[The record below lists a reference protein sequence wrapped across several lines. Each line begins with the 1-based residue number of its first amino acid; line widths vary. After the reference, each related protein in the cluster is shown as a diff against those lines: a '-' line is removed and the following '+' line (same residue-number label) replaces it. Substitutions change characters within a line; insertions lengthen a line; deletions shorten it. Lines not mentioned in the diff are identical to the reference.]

1 MKNVLQYKG
10 YAGSV
15 AFDADDKI
23 FHGRVLGI
31 RAIIGF
37 EGTTVEDL
45 EKDFHAGID
54 DYLDMCAEKGMEP
67 EKPFRGTFNI
77 RLDPSLHQRLVTH
90 AMDEGKT
97 LNAFIKDALEK
108 AVSETHTHS

>member
-10 YAGSV
+10 YTGSV
-15 AFDADDKI
+15 AFDAEDKI
-23 FHGRVLGI
+23 FYGRVLGI
-31 RAIIGF
+31 RALIGF

-45 EKDFHAGID
+45 EKDFHAGVE
-54 DYLDMCAEKGMEP
+54 DYIAMCAEKGIEP
-67 EKPFRGTFNI
+67 EKPFKGTFNI

-97 LNAFIKDALEK
+97 LNAFIKEALEK
-108 AVSETHTHS
+108 AVSETGA

>member
-10 YAGSV
+10 YTGSV
-15 AFDADDKI
+15 SFDADDKI

-37 EGTTVEDL
+37 EGTAVEDL
-45 EKDFHAGID
+45 EKDFRAGID
-54 DYLDMCAEKGMEP
+54 DYLDMCAEKDIEP
-67 EKPFRGTFNI
+67 EKPFKGTFNI

-97 LNAFIKDALEK
+97 LNAFIKDTLEK
-108 AVSETHTHS
+108 AVSETHA

>member
-10 YAGSV
+10 YTGSV

-23 FHGRVLGI
+23 FYGRVLGI
-31 RAIIGF
+31 RRALIGF

-45 EKDFHAGID
+45 EKDFQAGID
-54 DYLDMCAEKGMEP
+54 DYLEMCAEKSMEP
-67 EKPFRGTFNI
+67 EKPFKGTFNI
-77 RLDPSLHQRLVTH
+77 RLDPDLHQKLVAH

-97 LNAFIKDALEK
+97 LNAFIKDTLQR
-108 AVSETHTHS
+108 AVSEAHA

>member
-10 YAGSV
+10 YMGSV

-23 FHGRVLGI
+23 FFGRVLGI
-31 RAIIGF
+31 RTLIGF

-67 EKPFRGTFNI
+67 EKSFKGVFNI
-77 RLDPSLHQRLVTH
+77 RLDPSLHQRLVAH
-90 AMDEGKT
+90 AADEGKT
-97 LNAFIKDALEK
+97 LNSFIKDALEK
-108 AVSETHTHS
+108 AVADNHA

>member
-1 MKNVLQYKG
+1 VRNVLEYKG
-10 YAGSV
+10 YTGRV
-15 AFDADDKI
+15 AFDADDRI

-31 RAIIGF
+31 RALIGF

-54 DYLDMCAEKGMEP
+54 DYLDMCAEKDMEP
-67 EKPFRGTFNI
+67 EKPFKGTFNI
-77 RLDPSLHQRLVTH
+77 RLDPSLHQRLVIH

-97 LNAFIKDALEK
+97 LNSFIKDALEK
-108 AVSETHTHS
+108 AVSETHAHS